1 MCAPTIRVR
10 TWRCISYWLPYTD
23 MACIHNVVEQIG
35 NFNKCFPFVT
45 TSNQMYDMGTKLH
58 LISLHTYE
66 YIKNYKGAE
75 LKPHAYQISEHHVK
89 IKFHMKFHMK
99 SYNKCYLVYD
109 FIYEISYEMHYN
121 RKFHMNVAPPRP
133 TKWYFSG
140 SLFPTTRRFICTG
153 LPIINLRRSDDRLR
167 FIMGIPIPVSSQWIE
182 ALYHIL
188 PCPISHHNGVSLHSP
203 F

>member
-1 MCAPTIRVR
+1 MNTSKTTKELSWSLMHIKYLNITLYMKCQNK
-10 TWRCISYWLPYTD
+10 ISYE
-23 MACIHNVVEQIG
+23 V
-35 NFNKCFPFVT
+35 
-45 TSNQMYDMGTKLH
+45 S
-58 LISLHTYE
+58 YE
-66 YIKNYKGAE
+66 II
-75 LKPHAYQISEHHVK
+75 QQ
-89 IKFHMKFHMK
+89 
-99 SYNKCYLVYD
+99 CYSVCD

-133 TKWYFSG
+133 TKRYFSG

-188 PCPISHHNGVSLHSP
+188 PCPISRHNGVSLHSP